1 MKDILKKIH
10 NYRWYLLWF
19 AALFVLLSYLAINRE
34 HRGRFGDL
42 FIDDTKY
49 SAEIKAAA
57 KKHGLP
63 PELVRAVVRKESG
76 FDHGAEG
83 KAGEIGLMQIL
94 PDGAVAD
101 WARINNRPK
110 PAELDLFDAELNLDI
125 GCWYLGRAL
134 RKWQKYRHGTELA
147 LAEYNAGA
155 KNSNRWKPDTFNG
168 KVVERIDFPVTR
180 NYVQVIM
187 KNYRKYCAESKS
199 LAR

>member
-1 MKDILKKIH
+1 MKNILKKIH

-19 AALFVLLSYLAINRE
+19 AALLILLSYLAVNRE
-34 HRGRFGDL
+34 SRGKLANL

-49 SAEIKAAA
+49 ASEIAAAA

-76 FDHGAEG
+76 FDREAEG

-94 PDGAVAD
+94 PEGAAAD
-101 WARINNRPK
+101 WARVNNERK
-110 PAELDLFDAELNLDI
+110 PVGLELYNVEVNLEI
-125 GCWYLGRAL
+125 GCWYLGRAY
-134 RKWQKYRHGTELA
+134 RKWKKYRYGTELA

-155 KNSNRWKPDTFNG
+155 KNSNRWKPDKLDG
-168 KVVERIDFPVTR
+168 EVVGRIDFPVTR

-187 KNYRKYCAESKS
+187 KNYRKYSAESKKLS
-199 LAR
+199 R